1 MSKDKGCA
9 GTYYVC
15 GYTRGD
21 GTEVCG
27 YYRTCGAMHNS
38 DTESTN
44 SKTNN
49 AKNGDIGLGYNPDNI
64 IAGDFSSPYNHY
76 IKEETSDT
84 VDKLGNSISNN
95 SSKNN
100 INSIGLGSNNIDE
113 EFSSPYRFY
122 ARVEENHN
130 ANEIDT
136 YTQDLIDE
144 VKNTEVEV
152 KGMGKIKA
160 GDLIPNIEKY
170 IEDTRTK
177 MEKRADRIY
186 GSMKNNI
193 KRNINIIKN
202 HPEIKLYATAF
213 PYFVERMNQE
223 LEAKG
228 KQKVENIEVMESYEW
243 ELFTKNVSEALKQ
256 WKTFIGNPK
265 ELNAAAS
272 PYKFLNNLQG
282 EEKRLEDLKEM
293 IDDYVN
299 GSIFSEGITVLAGIR
314 DAGGLLRIN
323 GKDSDMNT
331 LYTLWSKKYKNPNE
345 LPEKFKNT
353 IKSKLKSQGLSENS
367 KGLYF
372 NSISGLSKRVAQS
385 QEMINLIKKEKNKIQ
400 PFFNYDRKKVIP
412 FNNRTSIEY
421 KPNNPNMYYAFHY
434 ADVHNLKYDIFGN
447 ITGDLIDTTDF
458 NKGKNEPPLIQ
469 VARELQDESKIEPK
483 FVIVHFVIPKSV
495 VNKKH

>member
-15 GYTRGD
+15 GYTRAD

-38 DTESTN
+38 DTESAN
-44 SKTNN
+44 SKISN
-49 AKNGDIGLGYNPDNI
+49 AKNDDIGLGRNSDNI
-64 IAGDFSSPYNHY
+64 INGDFSSPYR
-76 IKEETSDT
+76 
-84 VDKLGNSISNN
+84 L
-95 SSKNN
+95 
-100 INSIGLGSNNIDE
+100 
-113 EFSSPYRFY
+113 Y
-122 ARVEENHN
+122 ARVEENH
-130 ANEIDT
+130 AVNETDT
-136 YTQDLIDE
+136 YKQDLIDE

-152 KGMGKIKA
+152 KGIGKIKA
-160 GDLIPNIEKY
+160 EDLIPNLEKY

-193 KRNINIIKN
+193 KRNIDIIKN
-202 HPEIKLYATAF
+202 HPEIKLYATVF
-213 PYFVERMNQE
+213 PYFTERMNQE
-223 LEAKG
+223 LEVNG
-228 KQKVENIEVMESYEW
+228 KQKVKNIEVMESYEW
-243 ELFTKNVSEALKQ
+243 ELFTKNLSEAMKQ
-256 WKTFIGNPK
+256 WKSFVNNK
-265 ELNAAAS
+265 DEFFSAAKAN
-272 PYKFLNNLQG
+272 KFLNNLQG
-282 EEKRLEDLKEM
+282 DKKRLEDLKET

-299 GSIFSEGITVLAGIR
+299 GIFLSELLVSKVGKIP
-314 DAGGLLRIN
+314 DAAGLLRIN

-469 VARELQDESKIEPK
+469 VARELQDEGKIEPK
-483 FVIVHFVIPKSV
+483 FVIVHFVIPQQV
-495 VNKKH
+495 VRSRILNEKNNNK